1 MNDGLR
7 QDLPSDPAGTA
18 PDPMEDALIAARLFF
33 AAPARFGGMVL
44 RGSGP
49 ARDALVA
56 ALGERMTAAGR
67 PWRRMP
73 GHVDDERLLGG
84 IDIAASLAAGRPV
97 AQSGLVEEAAGGAL
111 LAPMAERIEDGVAG
125 RLAQALDEGALR
137 SGGRVDRAA
146 PALIL
151 LDDSTDP
158 DESPPVSL
166 IERLAFLCDLS
177 DSRMW
182 QGLALPGA
190 DTLDIAA
197 VAALGD
203 EALGALAA
211 TAEALGVASLR
222 PLLFASEAARAH
234 AALAGR
240 SETIEADLSVAVR
253 LVLAP
258 RATRLPP
265 VSQEEQEQEVAD
277 QPPPESAQDEKG
289 DPPERDENEQG
300 EDEGQKR
307 QDELEEMLVE
317 AAEAAIPQDLLEQ
330 LAKGNAPR
338 RTGGASGTGQK
349 KKAGMRG
356 KPLGA
361 RPGMPRGGNRL
372 ALIDTLRAA
381 VPWQEVRRRERA
393 LEGRTDEPPIL
404 MRKED
409 LRIRRYEEKAP
420 RVTIFAVDASGSA
433 AAARLAEAKGA
444 VELMLGQAYVT
455 RSEVALVAFRGD
467 NAELLLPPTRSLT
480 RAKRALSG
488 LPGGG
493 GTPLALGLKAARECA
508 ESVIAKGR
516 SASLVILTDG
526 RGNID
531 ANGQPG
537 RAQAREDAEAAAKA
551 IAARGIEALVVDIS
565 PRPAREGPALA
576 EAMRGRFLALPRA
589 DAKTLQNAITAAQ
602 PGTGKAAA

>member
-1 MNDGLR
+1 MNPG
-7 QDLPSDPAGTA
+7 DLHDPLSDA
-18 PDPMEDALIAARLFF
+18 PDPMEAALLAARLFL
-33 AAPARFGGMVL
+33 AAPTRFGGMVL

-49 ARDALVA
+49 AREALL
-56 ALGERMTAAGR
+56 ALLSERMAAEGR
-67 PWRRMP
+67 AWRRMP

-84 IDIAASLAAGRPV
+84 IDIAASLAAGKPV
-97 AQSGLVEEAAGGAL
+97 AQSGLLEEAAGGAL
-111 LAPMAERIEDGVAG
+111 VAPMAERIDDSVAG
-125 RLAQALDEGALR
+125 RLAQALDDGE
-137 SGGRVDRAA
+137 SA

-158 DESPPVSL
+158 DESPPASL
-166 IERLAFLCDLS
+166 MERLAFTCDLAQ
-177 DSRMW
+177 SRMW
-182 QGLALPGA
+182 EDLVLPGA
-190 DTLDIAA
+190 DRLDLSA
-197 VAALGD
+197 VAPLSHD
-203 EALGALAA
+203 ALGALAA

-240 SETIEADLSVAVR
+240 AEAIEADLSAAAR

-265 VSQEEQEQEVAD
+265 PPQEEQEQE
-277 QPPPESAQDEKG
+277 QEQEQEPPPPEPPQDDSG
-289 DPPERDENEQG
+289 DPPDSGENEQS
-300 EDEGQKR
+300 EDERQKQ

-338 RTGGASGTGQK
+338 RTGAASGTGQK

-381 VPWQEVRRRERA
+381 VPWQPVRRREREA
-393 LEGRTDEPPIL
+393 EGRAGDAPIL

-409 LRIRRYEEKAP
+409 LRIRRYEEKTP

-455 RSEVALVAFRGD
+455 RSEVALIAFRGD

-493 GTPLALGLKAARECA
+493 GTPLALGLTAARECA

-516 SASLVILTDG
+516 TASLVILTDG

-531 ANGQPG
+531 ADGQPG
-537 RAQAREDAEAAAKA
+537 RAKAREDAEAAAKA
-551 IAARGIEALVVDIS
+551 IGARGIETLVVDIS
-565 PRPAREGPALA
+565 PRPAREGAALA

-589 DAKTLQNAITAAQ
+589 DAKTLQGAIQAAQ
-602 PGTGKAAA
+602 TGAPRAAA

>member
-1 MNDGLR
+1 MNPGDPQGLAGA
-7 QDLPSDPAGTA
+7 DPDP
-18 PDPMEDALIAARLFF
+18 PDPMEDALLAARLFL
-33 AAPARFGGMVL
+33 ASPSRFGGMVL
-44 RGSGP
+44 RGPGP

-56 ALGERMTAAGR
+56 ALGERMAAEGR

-84 IDIAASLAAGRPV
+84 IDIAASLAAGKPV
-97 AQSGLVEEAAGGAL
+97 AQSGLIEEASGGAL
-111 LAPMAERIEDGVAG
+111 VAPMAERIEDGVAG
-125 RLAQALDEGALR
+125 RLAQALDEGAT
-137 SGGRVDRAA
+137 A

-166 IERLAFLCDLS
+166 IERLAFSCDLS
-177 DSRMW
+177 RSRIW
-182 QGLALPGA
+182 QDIDFQVTGLP
-190 DTLDIAA
+190 DIES
-197 VAALGD
+197 VAPLGD

-240 SETIEADLSVAVR
+240 TEAIEADLSAAVR

-265 VSQEEQEQEVAD
+265 QPQEEQEQEQPEPD
-277 QPPPESAQDEKG
+277 QPPPEPPQDDSG
-289 DPPERDENEQG
+289 DPPDSGESEQS
-300 EDEGQKR
+300 EDERRKQ
-307 QDELEEMLVE
+307 QDELEEMLVD

-349 KKAGMRG
+349 KKAGTRG

-381 VPWQEVRRRERA
+381 VPWQEVRRRERKA
-393 LEGRTDEPPIL
+393 EGRAGDAPIL

-444 VELMLGQAYVT
+444 VELMLAQAYVT

-508 ESVIAKGR
+508 ESVIGKGR
-516 SASLVILTDG
+516 TASLVILTDG

-537 RAQAREDAEAAAKA
+537 RAKAREDAEAAAKA

-589 DAKTLQNAITAAQ
+589 DAKTLQSAITAAQ
-602 PGTGKAAA
+602 PGSGKAAA

>member
-1 MNDGLR
+1 
-7 QDLPSDPAGTA
+7 
-18 PDPMEDALIAARLFF
+18 
-33 AAPARFGGMVL
+33 
-44 RGSGP
+44 
-49 ARDALVA
+49 
-56 ALGERMTAAGR
+56 
-67 PWRRMP
+67 
-73 GHVDDERLLGG
+73 
-84 IDIAASLAAGRPV
+84 
-97 AQSGLVEEAAGGAL
+97 
-111 LAPMAERIEDGVAG
+111 
-125 RLAQALDEGALR
+125 
-137 SGGRVDRAA
+137 
-146 PALIL
+146 
-151 LDDSTDP
+151 
-158 DESPPVSL
+158 
-166 IERLAFLCDLS
+166 
-177 DSRMW
+177 
-182 QGLALPGA
+182 
-190 DTLDIAA
+190 
-197 VAALGD
+197 
-203 EALGALAA
+203 
-211 TAEALGVASLR
+211 
-222 PLLFASEAARAH
+222 EAARAH

-240 SETIEADLSVAVR
+240 AEAIEADLSATAR

-265 VSQEEQEQEVAD
+265 PPQEEQEQE
-277 QPPPESAQDEKG
+277 QEQEPPPPEPPQDDSG
-289 DPPERDENEQG
+289 DPPDSGENEES
-300 EDEGQKR
+300 EDERQKQ

-338 RTGGASGTGQK
+338 RTGAASGTGQK

-381 VPWQEVRRRERA
+381 VPWQQVRRREREA
-393 LEGRTDEPPIL
+393 EGRAGDAPIL

-409 LRIRRYEEKAP
+409 LRIRRYEEKTP

-455 RSEVALVAFRGD
+455 RSEVALIAFRGD

-493 GTPLALGLKAARECA
+493 GTPLALGLTAARECA

-516 SASLVILTDG
+516 TASLVILTDG

-531 ANGQPG
+531 ADGQPG
-537 RAQAREDAEAAAKA
+537 RAKAREDAEAAAKA
-551 IAARGIEALVVDIS
+551 IGARGIETLVVDIS
-565 PRPAREGPALA
+565 PRPAREGAALA

-589 DAKTLQNAITAAQ
+589 DAKTLQGAIQAAQ
-602 PGTGKAAA
+602 TGAPRAAA

>member
-1 MNDGLR
+1 MTAGEPQALAGAA
-7 QDLPSDPAGTA
+7 SDP
-18 PDPMEDALIAARLFF
+18 PDPMEDALLAARLFLS
-33 AAPARFGGMVL
+33 APSRFGGMVL
-44 RGSGP
+44 RGGGP
-49 ARDALVA
+49 SRDALVA
-56 ALGERMTAAGR
+56 ALGERMAAAGR
-67 PWRRMP
+67 PWRRLP

-84 IDIAASLAAGRPV
+84 IDIAASLAAGKPV
-97 AQSGLVEEAAGGAL
+97 AQSGLIEEAAGGAL
-111 LAPMAERIEDGVAG
+111 VAPMAERIEDGVAG
-125 RLAQALDEGALR
+125 RLAQALDEGER
-137 SGGRVDRAA
+137 A
-146 PALIL
+146 PALVL

-166 IERLAFLCDLS
+166 IERLAFSCDLS
-177 DSRMW
+177 GSRIW
-182 QGLALPGA
+182 QDIALPA
-190 DTLDIAA
+190 ATLDFAA
-197 VAALGD
+197 VAPLAD

-240 SETIEADLSVAVR
+240 SKAIDADLSAAAR

-265 VSQEEQEQEVAD
+265 AAQEEQD
-277 QPPPESAQDEKG
+277 QQPDPPPPEPPQDDPG
-289 DPPERDENEQG
+289 DPPERGENEPG
-300 EDEGQKR
+300 EEERQK
-307 QDELEEMLVE
+307 QQEALEEMLVE
-317 AAEAAIPQDLLEQ
+317 AAEAAIPADLLEQ

-349 KKAGMRG
+349 KKAGTRG

-393 LEGRTDEPPIL
+393 LEGRTDAPIL

-444 VELMLGQAYVT
+444 VELMLAQAYVT

-467 NAELLLPPTRSLT
+467 SAELLLPPTRSLT

-516 SASLVILTDG
+516 TASLVILTDG

-551 IAARGIEALVVDIS
+551 IAARRIEAMVVDIS

-589 DAKTLQNAITAAQ
+589 DAKTLQSAIVAA
-602 PGTGKAAA
+602 GRAAA

>member
-1 MNDGLR
+1 MNAAAPLAD
-7 QDLPSDPAGTA
+7 AGGA
-18 PDPMEDALIAARLFF
+18 PDPMEDALLAARLFL

-49 ARDALVA
+49 ARDALIA
-56 ALGERMTAAGR
+56 ALGERMAAAGR
-67 PWRRMP
+67 PWRRLP

-84 IDIAASLAAGRPV
+84 IDIAASLAAGRAV

-111 LAPMAERIEDGVAG
+111 VAPMAERIEDGVAG
-125 RLAQALDEGALR
+125 RLAQALDEGAAG
-137 SGGRVDRAA
+137 SGRT
-146 PALIL
+146 PALVL

-158 DESPPVSL
+158 DECPPASL
-166 IERLAFLCDLS
+166 IERLAFSCDLAG
-177 DSRMW
+177 SRMW
-182 QGLALPGA
+182 QDLPLPDA
-190 DTLDIAA
+190 PTVDPVA
-197 VAALGD
+197 VAPLSD

-211 TAEALGVASLR
+211 TGEALGVASLR
-222 PLLFASEAARAH
+222 ALLFASEAARVH

-240 SETIEADLSVAVR
+240 SEAIEADLAAAVR

-265 VSQEEQEQEVAD
+265 APQEDQAQQPD
-277 QPPPESAQDEKG
+277 QPPPEPPPPDPG
-289 DPPERDENEQG
+289 DPPEPGESEQG
-300 EDEGQKR
+300 EDERQQR
-307 QDELEEMLVE
+307 QDALEEMLVE
-317 AAEAAIPQDLLEQ
+317 AAEAAIPADLLEQ
-330 LAKGNAPR
+330 LAQGNAPR

-349 KKAGMRG
+349 KKARMRG

-381 VPWQEVRRRERA
+381 VPWQQVRRRERA
-393 LEGRTDEPPIL
+393 RDSRTDAGGEAPIL

-444 VELMLGQAYVT
+444 VELMLAQAYVT
-455 RSEVALVAFRGD
+455 RSEVALVAFRGET
-467 NAELLLPPTRSLT
+467 AELLLPPTRSLT

-508 ESVIAKGR
+508 ESAIGKGR
-516 SASLVILTDG
+516 TASLVILTDG
-526 RGNID
+526 RANID

-537 RAQAREDAEAAAKA
+537 RRQAGADAEAAAKA

-576 EAMRGRFLALPRA
+576 EALRGRFLALPRA
-589 DAKTLQNAITAAQ
+589 DAKTLQTAITAAQ
-602 PGTGKAAA
+602 PGARRAAA

>member
-1 MNDGLR
+1 MIPGEP
-7 QDLPSDPAGTA
+7 QDPARDA
-18 PDPMEDALIAARLFF
+18 PDPMEEALLAARLFL

-49 ARDALVA
+49 ARDALLA
-56 ALGERMTAAGR
+56 ALGERFAAQGR
-67 PWRRMP
+67 AWRRMP

-97 AQSGLVEEAAGGAL
+97 AQAGLIEEAAGGAL
-111 LAPMAERIEDGVAG
+111 VAPMAERIEDSVAG
-125 RLAQALDEGALR
+125 RLAQALD
-137 SGGRVDRAA
+137 DRDSA
-146 PALIL
+146 PALVL

-158 DESPPVSL
+158 DESPPTSL
-166 IERLAFLCDLS
+166 IERLAFSCDLS
-177 DSRMW
+177 TSRMW
-182 QGLALPGA
+182 QDIALTEV
-190 DTLDIAA
+190 DTLDLAT
-197 VAALGD
+197 VAPLGD
-203 EALGALAA
+203 DALGALAA
-211 TAEALGVASLR
+211 TAEALGVVSLR

-240 SETIEADLSVAVR
+240 TEAIETDLSAAAR

-265 VSQEEQEQEVAD
+265 PPQEEPEQEQQEQEPD
-277 QPPPESAQDEKG
+277 QPPPEPPQDDSSDQPDSG
-289 DPPERDENEQG
+289 ENETS
-300 EDEGQKR
+300 EDERQKQ

-381 VPWQEVRRRERA
+381 VPWQQVRRREREA
-393 LEGRTDEPPIL
+393 EGRSGDAPIL

-444 VELMLGQAYVT
+444 VELMLAQAYVT

-467 NAELLLPPTRSLT
+467 SAELLLPPTRSLT

-493 GTPLALGLKAARECA
+493 GTPLALGLTAARECA

-516 SASLVILTDG
+516 TASLVILTDG

-531 ANGQPG
+531 ATGQPG
-537 RAQAREDAEAAAKA
+537 RKQAGEDAEAAAKA

-565 PRPAREGPALA
+565 PRPAREGAALA

-589 DAKTLQNAITAAQ
+589 DAKTLQSAITAAQ
-602 PGTGKAAA
+602 PGASRAAA